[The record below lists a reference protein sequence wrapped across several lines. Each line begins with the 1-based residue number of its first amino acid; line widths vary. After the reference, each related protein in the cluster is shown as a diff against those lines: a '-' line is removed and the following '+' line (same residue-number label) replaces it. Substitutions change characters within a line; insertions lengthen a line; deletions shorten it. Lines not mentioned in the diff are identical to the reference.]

1 MAFSMKLILSM
12 SLVLAAVSAFPLYD
26 EYGNLIS
33 QPAHNPNPVVERELT
48 DLHNDLM
55 DNGRQ
60 TNGGRVVPDNTQQSG
75 HGGNG
80 GNGGFDCDNG
90 ERNTGNRNGNG
101 NTGCNNGNNNSG
113 SGNGE

>member
-80 GNGGFDCDNG
+80 GFDCDNG